1 MGKSRQTGKLSSDG
15 MLFPS
20 VTGGKVG
27 IGTTVPTET
36 LHIQG
41 SMRLTGSLVDYYDA
55 SGTAGQI
62 LVSTGSGVSWTS
74 DGSTI
79 EGVGAPGYW
88 ESNTVGLSTNSHVPG
103 SRIHKQRTLSD
114 FKVQRCEFG
123 VRSFIAGSGATS
135 GS

>member
-20 VTGGKVG
+20 VTDGKVG
-27 IGTTVPTET
+27 IGTNVPSET

-41 SMRLTGSLVDYYDA
+41 SARLTGELKDYYNV

-79 EGVGAPGYW
+79 TGVGAPGYW
-88 ESNTVGLSTNSHVPG
+88 ESNTVGLSTSSHVSIGAAP
-103 SRIHKQRTLSD
+103 SRTK
-114 FKVQRCEFG
+114 
-123 VRSFIAGSGATS
+123 GSGTP
-135 GS
+135 GQGILVDKQFLLEM